1 MKKNNHWFTSLA
13 KRILQPDSSALW
25 IFVLL
30 AATALATY
38 FVYCEWGWLRENGI
52 KGDALESHSTTIRN
66 IAFPFGGLLG
76 ILLAI
81 WRSLVAKRQADAA
94 REHANAAIAQSQI
107 AITQT
112 EIAQEGLRNERY
124 QKGADMLGSRSMAT
138 RIGGIH
144 ALDKLAQEYPDEYHI
159 LIMKLLCAFIRHCPD
174 VNPKGEAPRE
184 IQEALDVIAYR
195 SEGQLNLEGAGRI
208 LDFQGAYLKGI
219 TLGSGAN
226 LAKANMSGADLS
238 NTRLY
243 GIDLTGAI
251 MIGTNLSGAELHD
264 VRLTKASL
272 SDATLTSTRFTR
284 VLGLTQKQLDAAKAS
299 KDEPPTIV
307 ETFDDETGKEL
318 VWNR

>member
-1 MKKNNHWFTSLA
+1 MKKNNHWFADFA

-25 IFVLL
+25 ILVLL

-38 FVYCEWGWLRENGI
+38 FVYCEWEWLRENGI
-52 KGDALESHSTTIRN
+52 KEDAIKRDALESHSTTLRN

-94 REHANAAIAQSQI
+94 REHADAAIAQT
-107 AITQT
+107 AV
-112 EIAQEGLRNERY
+112 AQEGLRNERY
-124 QKGADMLGSRSMAT
+124 QKGADMLGSKSMAT

-144 ALDKLAQEYPDEYHI
+144 ALDELTQEHPDEYHI
-159 LIMKLLCAFIRHCPD
+159 LMMKLLCAFIRHRPHD
-174 VNPKGEAPRE
+174 NPKGKAPRD

-195 SEGQLNLEGAGRI
+195 SERQLDLEETERV
-208 LDFQGAYLKGI
+208 LDLRGAYLKGI

-238 NTRLY
+238 DTRLY
-243 GIDLTGAI
+243 GTSLTDAI
-251 MIGTNLSGAELHD
+251 MIGTNLSGAELYD
-264 VRLTKASL
+264 VQLTKASL
-272 SDATLTSTRFTR
+272 SGATLTSTRFTR
-284 VLGLTQKQLDAAKAS
+284 VLGLTQKRLDAAKAS
-299 KDEPPTIV
+299 KDDPPTIV